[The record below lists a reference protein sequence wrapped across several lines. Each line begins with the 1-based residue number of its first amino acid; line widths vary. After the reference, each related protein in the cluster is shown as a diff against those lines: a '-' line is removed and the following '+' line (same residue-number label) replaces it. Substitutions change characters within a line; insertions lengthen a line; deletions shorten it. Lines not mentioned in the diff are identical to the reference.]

1 MGSGHAERMI
11 DLEARRVATE
21 ATLAKY
27 RGRALDYVSADCI
40 RMVRYHLLQL
50 GHRPPALPRYRSA
63 IGARRAYLKAG
74 GLVAAFDAILP
85 RIPHARMMLG
95 DIAVLDGDGEMDAAV
110 ICVGHKVAGWHVE
123 SDRLENLVPLQVKAA
138 WRV

>member
-1 MGSGHAERMI
+1 MI

-27 RGRALDYVSADCI
+27 RQRRLDYVSADCV

-50 GHRPPALPRYRSA
+50 GHRPPVLPRYRSA
-63 IGARRAYLKAG
+63 IGARRAYLQAG

-95 DIAVLDGDGEMDAAV
+95 DIAVLGGDEDMDAAV
-110 ICVGHKVAGWHVE
+110 ICVGHKVFGWHEDSEVP
-123 SDRLENLVPLQVKAA
+123 ENLVPLQIKAA

>member
-1 MGSGHAERMI
+1 MI
-11 DLEARRVATE
+11 DLETRRVATE

-27 RGRALDYVSADCI
+27 RQRPLDYVRADCV

-50 GHRPPALPRYRSA
+50 GHRPPSMPRYRSP
-63 IGARRAYLKAG
+63 IGARRAYLQAG

-95 DIAVLDGDGEMDAAV
+95 DIAVLGGDEDMDAAV
-110 ICVGHKVAGWHVE
+110 ICVGHKVFGWHE
-123 SDRLENLVPLQVKAA
+123 DSDVPENLVPLQIKAA